1 VLAGCCCNT
10 VAWNVSA
17 VLLVM
22 ASNECPR
29 RGRGK
34 LLLLLKEHEEKKI
47 KMAAIAN
54 EIHEAMGK
62 TSRGTQ
68 TDEGEI
74 KKERPVA
81 VVCGQ
86 ANSHLAGT
94 GAR

>member
-1 VLAGCCCNT
+1 
-10 VAWNVSA
+10 
-17 VLLVM
+17 M

-34 LLLLLKEHEEKKI
+34 LLLQLLKEHEEKKI

-81 VVCGQ
+81 
-86 ANSHLAGT
+86 ANSHLAGA